1 MRKLTESQIRKIVKE
16 EKVRLLAEGYLR
28 KEIRKA
34 LVESNGRLDEGFFDK
49 VTAALGKLGMGKIT
63 DKISSA
69 YQAMQQKLGNDKEVP
84 GIDALMGP
92 LEKAKQMADQILG
105 DMKKTP
111 VTRSSGEEE
120 QNQVKEKVGKM
131 MQEFGKFLNQKLE
144 GEGDVRVVQAMEM
157 GPSQKK
163 SSKAHQEYEALH
175 KVWGEIN
182 SIWLEGKRRK
192 MKDHLVQYDLKLH
205 NRLLQPYRG
214 KK

>member
-1 MRKLTESQIRKIVKE
+1 MKRLTENQLRKIIKE
-16 EKVRLLAEGYLR
+16 EKSNLMLESYLR
-28 KEIRKA
+28 REVRKA
-34 LVESNGRLDEGFFDK
+34 LIESNGRLDEGFFDK
-49 VTAALGKLGMGKIT
+49 ITAALGKLGMGKIT

-84 GIDALMGP
+84 GVDALMGP
-92 LEKAKQMADQILG
+92 LDKAKQMADQILA

-120 QNQVKEKVGKM
+120 KNQVKEKVAKM
-131 MQEFGKFLNQKLE
+131 MQQFGKFLNQKLE
-144 GEGDVRVVQAMEM
+144 GEGDVLVVQAMEM
-157 GPSQKK
+157 GPTQKR

-175 KVWGEIN
+175 KVWLEIN
-182 SIWLEGKRRK
+182 KIWLEGKQRK